1 MRKKIGLIISGVWVL
16 AWLACA
22 FSIVD
27 SEPIVTGD
35 NFEQVAQ
42 NAPTMLMKAV
52 GCGMLAVV
60 GGLMILWAS
69 GILSGKKSN

>member
-1 MRKKIGLIISGVWVL
+1 MAWMACGL
-16 AWLACA
+16 
-22 FSIVD
+22 SIVAF
-27 SEPIVTGD
+27 EPIVTVD
-35 NFEQVAQ
+35 NIDQVAQ
-42 NAPTMLMKAV
+42 NAPAMLIKAV